1 MKLYRYYTTKRDLEL
16 LKNHV
21 WFDTDIHDAAYYAN
35 NGVVM
40 EYDIDPNKLKP
51 VDDKSLASINE
62 YDSLTFPNQL
72 LIDSFREKGFN
83 AYEYEWPDKMASSFL
98 IFDKSV
104 IPKPKIITND
114 DIVVKYN
121 SFRRVVNFGESYVF
135 GPKSLQDRW
144 HKIAKIA
151 PSVLKN
157 GNSYDGFVEDDI
169 FFNTSK
175 KEFEEYVRLHFKTL
189 L

>member
-51 VDDKSLASINE
+51 VDDKSLASI
-62 YDSLTFPNQL
+62 
-72 LIDSFREKGFN
+72 N